1 VTAGLGHFQANR
13 HRPLFHPLSLFF
25 HFFPFPLSRLC
36 SFFLLII
43 SIFAGWTLWY
53 VTPAGLGLTNDSA
66 AYIGG
71 ARSILAGTG
80 YSDIWLD
87 STREPITHYPPLL
100 SLVLSAIGLLTGL
113 DPYRAARALHI
124 VLSAANTGLIGFL
137 GWRMTRWQPAA
148 LLLALLFAANAQLLR
163 IHAYVLSE
171 PLFIFFSLLSFLS
184 FDFAIEQ
191 RASAKNISGAL
202 KAGYWSLITYN
213 WSLLTGFLTGLAF
226 LTRYSGL
233 ALIATFLAAIF
244 LFQPDWRS
252 RFVKTG
258 QFLAGALLPAAV
270 WFIRNAIVAESATN
284 RVFRYNPIPLPNIR
298 QGLRNFSQ
306 FLTPFQSWRDWLFES
321 GILSAMLI
329 GIGLVLLAWLI
340 FQATRV
346 LFQSSNHQTTQSP
359 NPLAFTT
366 ALYVFGYLGAV
377 LFSMSFFDAS
387 TKFQHRILSPLYISW
402 MILLVYGLH
411 KLHGK
416 TRFFSYFGFGLA
428 AISLVFTTYQL
439 QVTLPELHD
448 SAGLGYGSWKWR
460 QSIIMARL
468 KDLPAGVAIYTNS
481 PPAVYHVTGRASRVL
496 PSPVNPVS
504 GQVRGSYQQDLAQ
517 LRADLLA
524 GRAVLALFNT
534 TDIEDALGVENLE
547 DFSSGLTVLEK
558 AQGDILY
565 GKP

>member
-1 VTAGLGHFQANR
+1 M
-13 HRPLFHPLSLFF
+13 
-25 HFFPFPLSRLC
+25 SRFTC
-36 SFFLLII
+36 FLLLLIAI
-43 SIFAGWTLWY
+43 AAGWTLWY

-71 ARSILAGTG
+71 ARSLLAGTG

-87 STREPITHYPPLL
+87 STREPVTHYPPLL
-100 SLVLSAIGLLTGL
+100 SLTLSGIGLLTGL

-124 VLSAANTGLIGFL
+124 VLFAANTGLVGFL
-137 GWRMTRWQPAA
+137 GWRMTRSQPAA

-191 RASAKNISGAL
+191 RASSKNIAGAP
-202 KAGYWSLITYN
+202 KAGYWSLITDY
-213 WSLLTGFLTGLAF
+213 WLLLTGFLTGLAF

-252 RFVKTG
+252 RFVKIG
-258 QFLAGALLPAAV
+258 QFLAGVLPPAAA
-270 WFIRNAIVAESATN
+270 WFVRNAIVAESATN
-284 RVFRYNPIPLPNIR
+284 RVFRYNPIELPNIR

-306 FLTPFQSWRDWLFES
+306 FLTPFQSWQNWLFDS
-321 GILSAMLI
+321 GLLSDFLI
-329 GIGLVLLAWLI
+329 AIGLILVAWLALNAWKL
-340 FQATRV
+340 F
-346 LFQSSNHQTTQSP
+346 FQSANHPITQSP
-359 NPLAFTT
+359 NPLAFTA
-366 ALYVFGYLGAV
+366 ALYMFGYLGAV

-387 TKFQHRILSPLYISW
+387 TKFQHRILSPLYVSW
-402 MILLVYGLH
+402 MILLVAGLSALTTKAQRH
-411 KLHGK
+411 KENLVK
-416 TRFFSYFGFGLA
+416 NILFFV
-428 AISLVFTTYQL
+428 VFTVGIFALGLSTFNFQRSF
-439 QVTLPELHD
+439 VELHD

-468 KDLPAGVAIYTNS
+468 KDLPPGVAIYTNS

-504 GQVRGSYQQDLAQ
+504 GQMRGSYEQDLAQ

>member
-1 VTAGLGHFQANR
+1 M
-13 HRPLFHPLSLFF
+13 
-25 HFFPFPLSRLC
+25 SRL
-36 SFFLLII
+36 SFFLLLII
-43 SIFAGWTLWY
+43 SIFAGWTVWY

-87 STREPITHYPPLL
+87 STREPVTHYPPLL
-100 SLVLSAIGLLTGL
+100 SLVLSGIGLSTGL

-137 GWRMTRWQPAA
+137 GWRMTRSQSAA

-191 RASAKNISGAL
+191 RASSKNIAGAP
-202 KAGYWSLITYN
+202 KAGYWSPITGY
-213 WSLLTGFLTGLAF
+213 WLLLTGFLTGFAF

-258 QFLAGALLPAAV
+258 QFLAGVLLPVTV

-329 GIGLVLLAWLI
+329 GIGLVLLAWLT
-340 FQATRV
+340 FQATKV
-346 LFQSSNHQTTQSP
+346 LFQSPNHQITQSP

-416 TRFFSYFGFGLA
+416 TRVFSYLGFGLA
-428 AISLVFTTYQL
+428 AISLAFTTYQL
-439 QVTLPELHD
+439 QSTLPELHD

-468 KDLPAGVAIYTNS
+468 KDLPPGVAIYTNS

-504 GQVRGSYQQDLAQ
+504 GQMRGSYEQDLAQ

>member
-1 VTAGLGHFQANR
+1 M
-13 HRPLFHPLSLFF
+13 
-25 HFFPFPLSRLC
+25 
-36 SFFLLII
+36 LLIAI
-43 SIFAGWTLWY
+43 AAGWTVWY

-71 ARSILAGTG
+71 ARSLLAGTG

-100 SLVLSAIGLLTGL
+100 SLTLSGIGLLTSL

-124 VLSAANTGLIGFL
+124 VLFAANTGLIGFL
-137 GWRMTRWQPAA
+137 GWRMTRSQPAA

-191 RASAKNISGAL
+191 RASSKNISGAL
-202 KAGYWSLITYN
+202 KAGYWSLITDN
-213 WSLLTGFLTGLAF
+213 WLLLTGFLAGLAF

-252 RFVKTG
+252 RFVKIG
-258 QFLAGALLPAAV
+258 QFLAGVLPPVAA
-270 WFIRNAIVAESATN
+270 WFVRNAVVAESATN
-284 RVFRYNPIPLPNIR
+284 RVFRYNPIELPNIR

-306 FLTPFQSWRDWLFES
+306 FLTPFPSWRDWLFES
-321 GILSAMLI
+321 GLLSAFLI
-329 GIGLVLLAWLI
+329 SIGLVLLAWLT
-340 FQATRV
+340 FQAAKV
-346 LFQSSNHQTTQSP
+346 LFQSPNHQITQSP
-359 NPLAFTT
+359 NPLAFIT
-366 ALYVFGYLGAV
+366 ALYMFGYLGSV

-387 TKFQHRILSPLYISW
+387 TKFQHRILSPLYVSW
-402 MILLVYGLH
+402 MI
-411 KLHGK
+411 
-416 TRFFSYFGFGLA
+416 FLA
-428 AISLVFTTYQL
+428 AGLSALTTKAQRHKENLVKNTLFFVVFTVGIFALGLSTFNFQRSFI
-439 QVTLPELHD
+439 ELRD

-468 KDLPAGVAIYTNS
+468 KDLPPGVAIYTNS

-504 GQVRGSYQQDLAQ
+504 GQMRGSYEQDLAQ
-517 LRADLLA
+517 LRADLLT

>member
-1 VTAGLGHFQANR
+1 M
-13 HRPLFHPLSLFF
+13 
-25 HFFPFPLSRLC
+25 SR
-36 SFFLLII
+36 FTYFLLLFIAI
-43 SIFAGWTLWY
+43 AAGWTLWY

-71 ARSILAGTG
+71 ARSLLAGTG

-100 SLVLSAIGLLTGL
+100 SLTLSGIGLLTGL

-124 VLSAANTGLIGFL
+124 VLFAANTGLVGFL
-137 GWRMTRWQPAA
+137 GWRMTRSQPAA
-148 LLLALLFAANAQLLR
+148 LLLALLLAANAQLLR

-171 PLFIFFSLLSFLS
+171 PLFIFFSLLAFLS
-184 FDFAIEQ
+184 FDFALERQ
-191 RASAKNISGAL
+191 SSKNISDTL
-202 KAGYWSLITYN
+202 KTDYRSLKTGHWSLLTDY
-213 WSLLTGFLTGLAF
+213 WLLLTGFLTGLAF

-252 RFVKTG
+252 RFVKIG
-258 QFLAGALLPAAV
+258 QFLAGVLPPVAA
-270 WFIRNAIVAESATN
+270 WFVRNAIVAESATN
-284 RVFRYNPIPLPNIR
+284 RVFQYNAIELPNIR

-306 FLTPFQSWRDWLFES
+306 FLTPFESWQDWLFTS
-321 GILSAMLI
+321 GVLTGMLLA
-329 GIGLVLLAWLI
+329 IGLVLFGWLLYR
-340 FQATRV
+340 TYH
-346 LFQSSNHQTTQSP
+346 LLLGKSP
-359 NPLAFTT
+359 TSALMFVT
-366 ALYVFGYLGAV
+366 ALYTFGYLGAV

-387 TKFQHRILSPLYISW
+387 TKFQHRILSPLYVSW
-402 MILLVYGLH
+402 MILLVAGLSELATKAQRH
-411 KLHGK
+411 KENLVK
-416 TRFFSYFGFGLA
+416 NSLFFV
-428 AISLVFTTYQL
+428 VFTVGIFALGLSTFNFQRSFI
-439 QVTLPELHD
+439 ELHD

-468 KDLPAGVAIYTNS
+468 KDLPPGVAIYTNS

-504 GQVRGSYQQDLAQ
+504 GQMRGSYEQDLAQ